1 MLACCCAAVPAAR
14 AEVVQTQAVLGREDG
29 PGVAL
34 PDSRETS
41 GRQFERMSQKL
52 AGESSESTGERDLN
66 TDVGEPR
73 SRQVTT
79 EEYFPRWNPH
89 RAEVSGDCQIGAG
102 APWIGFMEHPI
113 LCDFQRG
120 IDASPAGWADS
131 PVQASPRL
139 RFWASERDAAQ
150 TSEGRLN
157 AQVRIFVGKAQKG
170 MGVHLCDMESLL
182 LSQCLLRI
190 DETATTLT
198 LQTALAREQEF
209 SLKGLKS
216 TLKGEAF
223 KKRVPRLAHATK
235 ECLLLVFGEGS
246 EESAHC
252 LVFKDMSDRD
262 EFHTSMKIIQVV
274 ASQYTM

>member
-1 MLACCCAAVPAAR
+1 MLACCCAAGPTSS
-14 AEVVQTQAVLGREDG
+14 AEVVQTQAVLGGEDG
-29 PGVAL
+29 PGLAL
-34 PDSRETS
+34 PDLRETF
-41 GRQFERMSQKL
+41 GKQLERMKEEL
-52 AGESSESTGERDLN
+52 ADDQSVLN
-66 TDVGEPR
+66 EPR
-73 SRQVTT
+73 SRQFIR
-79 EEYFPRWNPH
+79 EEHFPRWCP
-89 RAEVSGDCQIGAG
+89 RTAEDSVDCQIGAG
-102 APWIGFMEHPI
+102 APGIGHMKLPI
-113 LCDFQRG
+113 LCDVDKG
-120 IDASPAGWADS
+120 NDASPAKM
-131 PVQASPRL
+131 
-139 RFWASERDAAQ
+139 DAAH
-150 TSEGRLN
+150 TREERLS
-157 AQVRIFVGKAQKG
+157 AQVRTFARKAHKG
-170 MGVHLCDMESLL
+170 IAVYLCDMESLL

>member
-1 MLACCCAAVPAAR
+1 MLACCCAAGPTSS
-14 AEVVQTQAVLGREDG
+14 AEVVQTQAVLGGEDG
-29 PGVAL
+29 PGLAL
-34 PDSRETS
+34 PDLRETF
-41 GRQFERMSQKL
+41 GKQLERMKEEL
-52 AGESSESTGERDLN
+52 ADDQSVLN
-66 TDVGEPR
+66 EPR
-73 SRQVTT
+73 SRQFIR
-79 EEYFPRWNPH
+79 EEHFPRWCP
-89 RAEVSGDCQIGAG
+89 RTAEDSVDCQIGAG